1 MEVSIL
7 TSQQYFNMLTPAQY
21 CAPNLTGLCV
31 PFTPKQFGNEN
42 QPKLEP
48 DWVWL
53 NDELS
58 SKTLLPKD

>member
-1 MEVSIL
+1 M
-7 TSQQYFNMLTPAQY
+7 QTPAQY
-21 CAPNLTGLCV
+21 SAPNLTGLGV

-42 QPKLEP
+42 LPKLEP

>member
-1 MEVSIL
+1 MEVSVS
-7 TSQQYFNMLTPAQY
+7 TNQQYCNMLTPAQY
-21 CAPNLTGLCV
+21 SAPNLTGSGV

-42 QPKLEP
+42 LPKLEP